1 MEIYSKLFKN
11 NKNSFI
17 DIMINIINKL
27 ERAKDS
33 NF

>member
-1 MEIYSKLFKN
+1 MNKFMEIYSKLFKN

-27 ERAKDS
+27 EKAR
-33 NF
+33 